1 MSAQAQKSIFLLG
14 GTGYLGSAVLS
25 KFLTLNAQHTYTVL
39 TRSEEKAKMID
50 DLLPGRVKAAQG
62 SHQDLDLIEKLAS
75 ENDITFNCADSDD
88 VSHTSKAYRAVA
100 YRSWHLAAPTPLARP
115 YKGHFEG
122 NVQP

>member
-88 VSHTSKAYRAVA
+88 VIQGLPSCCLSFMAPCCSHSFSST
-100 YRSWHLAAPTPLARP
+100 LQRP
-115 YKGHFEG
+115 F
-122 NVQP
+122 